1 MNIEDFSGRTPG
13 FQLEDY
19 FDGKTEA
26 YGLFEDRFGNLR
38 REFTVR
44 IEGRRDGRTIVLDEQ
59 FAYSDGESDRRIWTI
74 EQTGEGEYLGRADD
88 VVGVARGTARGNALH
103 WRYDMDLKMG
113 DGTWRVH
120 FDDWMFLQPDG
131 VLINR
136 ARVTKWGLEIG
147 EVTIAFV
154 KPAAREAALSRASE
168 HARQWFGAA
177 SSTEAR

>member
-1 MNIEDFSGRTPG
+1 MNIQDFANRTPR
-13 FQLEDY
+13 FQLEEY

-38 REFTVR
+38 REFTVT
-44 IEGRRDGRTIVLDEQ
+44 IEGRRDGHTIVRDER
-59 FAYSDGESDRRIWTI
+59 FAYADGELDRRIWTI
-74 EQTGEGEYLGRADD
+74 EQTGGGEYTGRADD

-103 WRYDMDLKMG
+103 WRYDMDLKVG

-120 FDDWMFLQPDG
+120 FDDWMFLQPGG

-136 ARVTKWGLEIG
+136 ARVTKWGIEIG

-154 KPAAREAALSRASE
+154 KPEAAAVLSPAPGHER
-168 HARQWFGAA
+168 
-177 SSTEAR
+177 